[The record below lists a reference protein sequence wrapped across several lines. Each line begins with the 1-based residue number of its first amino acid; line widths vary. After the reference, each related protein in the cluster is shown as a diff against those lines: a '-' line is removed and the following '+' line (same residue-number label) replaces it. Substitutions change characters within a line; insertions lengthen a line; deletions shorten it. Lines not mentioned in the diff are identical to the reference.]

1 MSVKAIAIGVALTLV
16 AAQGYAQVR
25 GFGTGGFGGIRGPAV
40 ATPPSVVAPYR
51 FSPPSSTMAPADQQ
65 EMLNYRTQLQGQQ
78 QQLQNLQAERQL
90 GPTGRQELRDT
101 QNELNRLN
109 NEIEP

>member
-1 MSVKAIAIGVALTLV
+1 MSLKIIALGMTLALI
-16 AAQGYAQVR
+16 AAPGYAQVR
-25 GFGTGGFGGIRGPAV
+25 GLGGFRGPV
-40 ATPPSVVAPYR
+40 ALPPSVVAPYR

-65 EMLNYRTQLQGQQ
+65 EMLNYRSQLQGQAQ
-78 QQLQNLQAERQL
+78 DLRNLQSQRQL

-109 NEIEP
+109 NSIEP

>member
-1 MSVKAIAIGVALTLV
+1 MSLKVIALGMALALI
-16 AAQGYAQVR
+16 AAPGYAQVR
-25 GFGTGGFGGIRGPAV
+25 GLGGFRGPV

-65 EMLNYRTQLQGQQ
+65 EMLNYRTQLQGQTQ
-78 QQLQNLQAERQL
+78 ELRNLQSQRQL
-90 GPTGRQELRDT
+90 GPLGRQELNDT

-109 NEIEP
+109 NEVQP

>member
-1 MSVKAIAIGVALTLV
+1 MSLKVIAFGMALALI
-16 AAQGYAQVR
+16 AAPGYAQVR
-25 GFGTGGFGGIRGPAV
+25 GLGGFRGPVV

-51 FSPPSSTMAPADQQ
+51 FSPPPSTMAPADQQ
-65 EMLNYRTQLQGQQ
+65 EMLNYRTQLQGQEQ
-78 QQLQNLQAERQL
+78 DLRNLQSQRQL

-109 NEIEP
+109 NEIQP

>member
-1 MSVKAIAIGVALTLV
+1 MSLKVIAFGMALALI
-16 AAQGYAQVR
+16 AAPGYAQVR
-25 GFGTGGFGGIRGPAV
+25 GQGGFGGVRGPM

-51 FSPPSSTMAPADQQ
+51 FSPPSTTMAPADQQ

-78 QQLQNLQAERQL
+78 QQLQNLQTERQL
-90 GPTGRQELRDT
+90 GPTGRQELSDT

-109 NEIEP
+109 NSIEP

>member
-1 MSVKAIAIGVALTLV
+1 MSVKAIAVGIALALI
-16 AAQGYAQVR
+16 AAPGYAQVR
-25 GFGTGGFGGIRGPAV
+25 GLGGLRGPV

-78 QQLQNLQAERQL
+78 QQLQNLQTERQL

-109 NEIEP
+109 NSIEP